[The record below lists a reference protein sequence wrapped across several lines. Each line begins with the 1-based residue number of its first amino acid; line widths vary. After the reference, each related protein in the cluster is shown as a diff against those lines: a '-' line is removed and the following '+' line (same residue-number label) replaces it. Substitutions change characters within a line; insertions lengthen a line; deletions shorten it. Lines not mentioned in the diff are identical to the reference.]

1 MRTNPNAR
9 KLRFAFAYILLLL
22 VIGCTSNDNSG
33 YETVLIEDGKN
44 YFGKKIND
52 HRAVG
57 LQEFDVLA
65 NNTDTLF
72 IKLKA
77 GISEVCLED
86 GCWFRINLYSGKR
99 MIVMFEND
107 AFVIPTDVAGRHM
120 VIEGKTYLQTRSEDE
135 MKKFAIQAGEIQWV
149 IDTIQGPHIQRTFIA
164 KSAVIME

>member
-1 MRTNPNAR
+1 MRTNPNTR

-22 VIGCTSNDNSG
+22 VIGCTSNDNSS
-33 YETVLIEDGKN
+33 YETVIIEDGKN

-52 HRAVG
+52 HKAVG

-86 GCWFRINLYSGKR
+86 GCWFRINLYNGKR
-99 MIVMFEND
+99 MIVTFEND
-107 AFVIPTDVAGRHM
+107 AFVIPTDVAGRHIM
-120 VIEGKTYLQTRSEDE
+120 IEGKAYLQTRSEDE

-164 KSAVIME
+164 RSAVITE